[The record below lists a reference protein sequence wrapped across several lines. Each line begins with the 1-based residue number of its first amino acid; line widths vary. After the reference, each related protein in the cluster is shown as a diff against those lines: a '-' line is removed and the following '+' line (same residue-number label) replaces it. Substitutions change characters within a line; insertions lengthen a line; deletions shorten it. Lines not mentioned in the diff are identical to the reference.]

1 MSSKRDWTEDLPEL
15 FEGYTEDAPEG
26 LWEAVEAGSGAA
38 AGRRRIAGWWYA
50 GGALLAAAAVVAA
63 VILFRPAVDPSVIQ
77 LSSGEM
83 VAESSV
89 PAPAA
94 ILVPSAD
101 TKKAGSV
108 SGEPKTAAQTPE
120 TPQSVSEEPAPAPV
134 PAQIHAA
141 DTWEAKSVSE
151 KPEMAGQTPETPK
164 SVSGEPETSGQTPE
178 TAQSVSGEPE
188 TAGQTPESPNPWM
201 ESNETAADQPKTTV
215 VPLEREALKPFKP
228 KQRHRIRV
236 QAGVFGSGLMAQNVV
251 QSGQAATH
259 IASMLGSAP
268 AIQTKSISGGATTFD
283 PSIIGRNKPATTQN
297 NHRQSARLGVG
308 VKVNFLPHWGLESG
322 LTFTTLNS
330 TFETTRGNSTQ
341 IIERELH
348 YMGIPLYLHFN
359 ALQWRGVS
367 IYLAAGPMY
376 EFTDETSESFST
388 RLNGKLISSAT
399 DNTLQKDHRWSF
411 NLDAGLQLEFMENNA
426 IYIQPGFSYHF
437 PQQVV
442 PVDLQSYYTERP
454 ASFNLTIGYRL
465 LL

>member
-15 FEGYTEDAPEG
+15 FEGYTEAAPEG

-38 AGRRRIAGWWYA
+38 AGRRRKAGWWYA

-63 VILFRPAVDPSVIQ
+63 VILFRPAADPSVIQ
-77 LSSGEM
+77 VSSGEM
-83 VAESSV
+83 VAESSAPVLAPV
-89 PAPAA
+89 PAATPTAAPAPVQPLIPATIPSQIPAA
-94 ILVPSAD
+94 D
-101 TKKAGSV
+101 TREALSV
-108 SGEPKTAAQTPE
+108 SEEPKPAEQTPE
-120 TPQSVSEEPAPAPV
+120 APQSVSEEPKPA
-134 PAQIHAA
+134 
-141 DTWEAKSVSE
+141 E
-151 KPEMAGQTPETPK
+151 QTPEAPL
-164 SVSGEPETSGQTPE
+164 SVSGEPKLAE
-178 TAQSVSGEPE
+178 
-188 TAGQTPESPNPWM
+188 QTPESPNSWM
-201 ESNETAADQPKTTV
+201 ETSET
-215 VPLEREALKPFKP
+215 LKPFKP

-236 QAGVFGSGLMAQNVV
+236 QAGVFGSGLMAQNVS

-259 IASMLGSAP
+259 IASMMGSAP
-268 AIQTKSISGGATTFD
+268 AIQTKSLSGGPTTFD

-308 VKVNFLPHWGLESG
+308 VKVNFLPHWGVESG

-341 IIERELH
+341 IVERELH
-348 YMGIPLYLHFN
+348 YLGIPLYLHFN
-359 ALQWRGVS
+359 ALQWRGVG

-376 EFTDETSESFST
+376 EFTNETTESFST

-442 PVDLQSYYTERP
+442 PVDLQSYYTTRP

>member
-38 AGRRRIAGWWYA
+38 AGRRRKAGWWYA

-63 VILFRPAVDPSVIQ
+63 VILFRPAADPSVIQ
-77 LSSGEM
+77 VSSGEM
-83 VAESSV
+83 VAESSAPVLV
-89 PAPAA
+89 PAATPAPVQPLIPATISSQIPAA
-94 ILVPSAD
+94 D
-101 TKKAGSV
+101 TREALSV
-108 SGEPKTAAQTPE
+108 SG
-120 TPQSVSEEPAPAPV
+120 EPAPAPV
-134 PAQIHAA
+134 PAQIPTA
-141 DTWEAKSVSE
+141 DTLEAKSVSE
-151 KPEMAGQTPETPK
+151 EPETAEQTPET
-164 SVSGEPETSGQTPE
+164 
-178 TAQSVSGEPE
+178 
-188 TAGQTPESPNPWM
+188 PNPWM
-201 ESNETAADQPKTTV
+201 ESNETGEP
-215 VPLEREALKPFKP
+215 LKPFRP
-228 KQRHRIRV
+228 KQRHKIRV
-236 QAGVFGSGLMAQNVV
+236 QAGVFGSGLMAQNVS

-259 IASMLGSAP
+259 IASMMGSAP
-268 AIQTKSISGGATTFD
+268 AIQTKSLSGGPTTFD

-308 VKVNFLPHWGLESG
+308 VKVNFLPHWGVESG

-341 IIERELH
+341 IVERELH
-348 YMGIPLYLHFN
+348 YLGIPLYLHFN
-359 ALQWRGVS
+359 ALQWRRAG

-376 EFTDETSESFST
+376 EFTNETTESFST

-442 PVDLQSYYTERP
+442 PVDLQSYYTTRP

>member
-1 MSSKRDWTEDLPEL
+1 MSSKRDWTEDLPEF
-15 FEGYTEDAPEG
+15 FEGYTEAAPEG

-38 AGRRRIAGWWYA
+38 VGRRRIAGWWYA

-63 VILFRPAVDPSVIQ
+63 VILFRPAADPSVIQ

-83 VAESSV
+83 VAESSAPAPA

-94 ILVPSAD
+94 IPAQIPSSD
-101 TKKAGSV
+101 TREAGSV
-108 SGEPKTAAQTPE
+108 SGEPE
-120 TPQSVSEEPAPAPV
+120 T
-134 PAQIHAA
+134 
-141 DTWEAKSVSE
+141 
-151 KPEMAGQTPETPK
+151 AGQTPETPK
-164 SVSGEPETSGQTPE
+164 SVSGEP
-178 TAQSVSGEPE
+178 
-188 TAGQTPESPNPWM
+188 
-201 ESNETAADQPKTTV
+201 ETAADQPKTTV

-228 KQRHRIRV
+228 KQRHKIRV

-259 IASMLGSAP
+259 IASMMGSAP

-348 YMGIPLYLHFN
+348 YLGIPLYLHFN
-359 ALQWRGVS
+359 ALQWRGVG

-399 DNTLQKDHRWSF
+399 DNTLQKDHRWSL
-411 NLDAGLQLEFMENNA
+411 NIDAGLQLEFMENNA

-442 PVDLQSYYTERP
+442 PVDLQSYYTTRP

>member
-38 AGRRRIAGWWYA
+38 AGRRRKAGWWYA

-63 VILFRPAVDPSVIQ
+63 VILFRPAADPSVIQ
-77 LSSGEM
+77 VSSGEM
-83 VAESSV
+83 VAESSAPVLVPV
-89 PAPAA
+89 PAATPASTPA
-94 ILVPSAD
+94 HVQPLIPATVPSQIPATD
-101 TKKAGSV
+101 TREALSV
-108 SGEPKTAAQTPE
+108 SGEPKPAEQTPE
-120 TPQSVSEEPAPAPV
+120 APLSVSEEPKTA
-134 PAQIHAA
+134 
-141 DTWEAKSVSE
+141 E
-151 KPEMAGQTPETPK
+151 QTPET
-164 SVSGEPETSGQTPE
+164 
-178 TAQSVSGEPE
+178 
-188 TAGQTPESPNPWM
+188 PNPWM
-201 ESNETAADQPKTTV
+201 ESNEAGEP
-215 VPLEREALKPFKP
+215 LKPFRP
-228 KQRHRIRV
+228 KQRRRIRV
-236 QAGVFGSGLMAQNVV
+236 QAGVFGSGLMAQNVS

-259 IASMLGSAP
+259 IASMMGSAP
-268 AIQTKSISGGATTFD
+268 AIQTKSLSGGPTTFD

-308 VKVNFLPHWGLESG
+308 VKVNFLPHWGVESG

-341 IIERELH
+341 IVERELH
-348 YMGIPLYLHFN
+348 YLGIPLYLHFN
-359 ALQWRGVS
+359 ALQWRRAG

-376 EFTDETSESFST
+376 EFTNETTESFST

-437 PQQVV
+437 PRRL
-442 PVDLQSYYTERP
+442 VDGPGLQSYYTERP

>member
-1 MSSKRDWTEDLPEL
+1 MSSKRDWTEDLPEF
-15 FEGYTEDAPEG
+15 FEGYTEAAPEG

-63 VILFRPAVDPSVIQ
+63 VILFRPAADPSAIQ
-77 LSSGEM
+77 VSSGDM
-83 VAESSV
+83 VAESSS
-89 PAPAA
+89 PA
-94 ILVPSAD
+94 
-101 TKKAGSV
+101 
-108 SGEPKTAAQTPE
+108 
-120 TPQSVSEEPAPAPV
+120 PAPAPV
-134 PAQIHAA
+134 LAATPAPDPAKIPAT
-141 DTWEAKSVSE
+141 DTREA
-151 KPEMAGQTPETPK
+151 G
-164 SVSGEPETSGQTPE
+164 
-178 TAQSVSGEPE
+178 SVSGEPE

-308 VKVNFLPHWGLESG
+308 VKVNFLPHWGVESG

-341 IIERELH
+341 IIEQELH
-348 YMGIPLYLHFN
+348 YLGIPLYLHFN
-359 ALQWRGVS
+359 ALQWRGVG

-399 DNTLQKDHRWSF
+399 DNTLQKDHRWSV
-411 NLDAGLQLEFMENNA
+411 NIDAGLQLEFMENNA
-426 IYIQPGFSYHF
+426 IYIQPGFSYHC

-442 PVDLQSYYTERP
+442 PVDLQSYYTTRP

>member
-1 MSSKRDWTEDLPEL
+1 MSSKRDWTEDLPEF
-15 FEGYTEDAPEG
+15 FEGYTEAAPEG

-63 VILFRPAVDPSVIQ
+63 VILFRPAADPSAIQ
-77 LSSGEM
+77 VSSGDM
-83 VAESSV
+83 VAESSAPAPA

-94 ILVPSAD
+94 IPAQIPSSD
-101 TKKAGSV
+101 TREAGSV
-108 SGEPKTAAQTPE
+108 SGEPE
-120 TPQSVSEEPAPAPV
+120 T
-134 PAQIHAA
+134 
-141 DTWEAKSVSE
+141 
-151 KPEMAGQTPETPK
+151 AGQTPETPK
-164 SVSGEPETSGQTPE
+164 SVSGEPET
-178 TAQSVSGEPE
+178 V
-188 TAGQTPESPNPWM
+188 
-201 ESNETAADQPKTTV
+201 ADQPKTTV

-259 IASMLGSAP
+259 IASMMGSAP
-268 AIQTKSISGGATTFD
+268 AIQTKSISGGPTTFD
-283 PSIIGRNKPATTQN
+283 PSIIGRNKPAITQN
-297 NHRQSARLGVG
+297 SHRQSARLGVG

-359 ALQWRGVS
+359 ALQWRGVG

-399 DNTLQKDHRWSF
+399 DNTLQKDYRWSV
-411 NLDAGLQLEFMENNA
+411 NIDAGLQLEFMENNA

-442 PVDLQSYYTERP
+442 PVDLQSYYTTRP

>member
-1 MSSKRDWTEDLPEL
+1 MSSKRDWTEDLPEF
-15 FEGYTEDAPEG
+15 FEGYTEAAPEG

-63 VILFRPAVDPSVIQ
+63 VILFRPAADPSAIQ
-77 LSSGEM
+77 VSSGDM
-83 VAESSV
+83 VAESSAPAPA

-94 ILVPSAD
+94 IPAQIPSSD
-101 TKKAGSV
+101 TREAGSV
-108 SGEPKTAAQTPE
+108 SGEPE
-120 TPQSVSEEPAPAPV
+120 T
-134 PAQIHAA
+134 
-141 DTWEAKSVSE
+141 
-151 KPEMAGQTPETPK
+151 AGQTPEAP
-164 SVSGEPETSGQTPE
+164 
-178 TAQSVSGEPE
+178 QSVSGEPE
-188 TAGQTPESPNPWM
+188 TAGQTPETLQSVSGEPETAGHTP
-201 ESNETAADQPKTTV
+201 ETPKSVSGEPETAADQPKTTV

-228 KQRHRIRV
+228 KQRHKIRV

-259 IASMLGSAP
+259 IASMMGSAP

-341 IIERELH
+341 IIEQELH
-348 YMGIPLYLHFN
+348 YLGIPLYLHFN
-359 ALQWRGVS
+359 ALQWRGVG

-399 DNTLQKDHRWSF
+399 DNTLQKDHRWSV
-411 NLDAGLQLEFMENNA
+411 NIDAGLQLEFMENNA

-442 PVDLQSYYTERP
+442 PVDLQSYYITRP

>member
-38 AGRRRIAGWWYA
+38 AGRRRKAGWWYA

-63 VILFRPAVDPSVIQ
+63 VILFRPAADPSVIQ
-77 LSSGEM
+77 VSSGEM
-83 VAESSV
+83 VAESSAPV
-89 PAPAA
+89 LVPLPAATPASTPAPVQPLIPAT
-94 ILVPSAD
+94 VPSQIPAAD
-101 TKKAGSV
+101 IRKA
-108 SGEPKTAAQTPE
+108 QF
-120 TPQSVSEEPAPAPV
+120 VSEEPAPAPV
-134 PAQIHAA
+134 PAQIPAA
-141 DTWEAKSVSE
+141 DTKEAQSVSGE
-151 KPEMAGQTPETPK
+151 PETAGQTPETPK
-164 SVSGEPETSGQTPE
+164 SVSGEPET
-178 TAQSVSGEPE
+178 V
-188 TAGQTPESPNPWM
+188 
-201 ESNETAADQPKTTV
+201 ADQPKTTV
-215 VPLEREALKPFKP
+215 VPLEREALKPFRP

-236 QAGVFGSGLMAQNVV
+236 QAGVFGSGLMAQNVS
-251 QSGQAATH
+251 QSGQQAARV
-259 IASMLGSAP
+259 ASMMGSAP
-268 AIQTKSISGGATTFD
+268 AIQTKSLSGGPTTFD

-308 VKVNFLPHWGLESG
+308 VKVNFLPHWGVESG

-341 IIERELH
+341 IVERELH
-348 YMGIPLYLHFN
+348 YLGIPLYLHFN
-359 ALQWRGVS
+359 ALQWRRVG

-376 EFTDETSESFST
+376 EFTNETTESFST

-454 ASFNLTIGYRL
+454 ASFDLTIGYRL

>member
-38 AGRRRIAGWWYA
+38 AGRRRKAGWWYA

-63 VILFRPAVDPSVIQ
+63 VILFRPAADPSVIQ
-77 LSSGEM
+77 VSSGEM
-83 VAESSV
+83 VAESSAPVLVPV
-89 PAPAA
+89 PAATPALTPA
-94 ILVPSAD
+94 PVQPLIPATIPSQIPAAD
-101 TKKAGSV
+101 TKEA
-108 SGEPKTAAQTPE
+108 
-120 TPQSVSEEPAPAPV
+120 QSVSEEPKPA
-134 PAQIHAA
+134 
-141 DTWEAKSVSE
+141 E
-151 KPEMAGQTPETPK
+151 QTPG
-164 SVSGEPETSGQTPE
+164 S
-178 TAQSVSGEPE
+178 A
-188 TAGQTPESPNPWM
+188 NPWM
-201 ESNETAADQPKTTV
+201 ESKEP
-215 VPLEREALKPFKP
+215 LKPFKP

-236 QAGVFGSGLMAQNVV
+236 QAGVFGSGQMAQNVS

-259 IASMLGSAP
+259 IASMMGSAP
-268 AIQTKSISGGATTFD
+268 AIQTKSLSGGPATFD

-308 VKVNFLPHWGLESG
+308 VKVNFLPHWGVESG

-330 TFETTRGNSTQ
+330 TFETTRGNITQ
-341 IIERELH
+341 IVERELH
-348 YMGIPLYLHFN
+348 YLGIPLYLHFN
-359 ALQWRGVS
+359 ALQWRGVG

-376 EFTDETSESFST
+376 EFTNESTESFST

-442 PVDLQSYYTERP
+442 PVDLQSYYTTRP

>member
-1 MSSKRDWTEDLPEL
+1 MSSKRDWTEDLPEF
-15 FEGYTEDAPEG
+15 FEGYTEAAPEG

-63 VILFRPAVDPSVIQ
+63 VILFRPAADPSAIQ
-77 LSSGEM
+77 VSSGDM
-83 VAESSV
+83 VAESSAPAPA

-94 ILVPSAD
+94 IPAQIPSSD
-101 TKKAGSV
+101 TREAGSV
-108 SGEPKTAAQTPE
+108 SGEPETAGQTPE
-120 TPQSVSEEPAPAPV
+120 APQSVSGEPE
-134 PAQIHAA
+134 
-141 DTWEAKSVSE
+141 T
-151 KPEMAGQTPETPK
+151 AGQTPETPK
-164 SVSGEPETSGQTPE
+164 SVSGEPET
-178 TAQSVSGEPE
+178 V
-188 TAGQTPESPNPWM
+188 
-201 ESNETAADQPKTTV
+201 ADQPKTTV

-259 IASMLGSAP
+259 IASMMGSAP
-268 AIQTKSISGGATTFD
+268 AIQTKSISGGPTTFD
-283 PSIIGRNKPATTQN
+283 PSIIGRNKPAITQN
-297 NHRQSARLGVG
+297 SHRQSARLGVG

-359 ALQWRGVS
+359 ALQWRGVG

-399 DNTLQKDHRWSF
+399 DNTLQKDYRWSV
-411 NLDAGLQLEFMENNA
+411 NIDAGLQLEFMENNA

-442 PVDLQSYYTERP
+442 PVDLQSYYTTRP

>member
-1 MSSKRDWTEDLPEL
+1 MSSKRDWTEDLPEF
-15 FEGYTEDAPEG
+15 FEGYTEAAPEG

-63 VILFRPAVDPSVIQ
+63 VILFRPAADPSVIQ
-77 LSSGEM
+77 FSSGEM
-83 VAESSV
+83 VAESSASAPAPAPS

-94 ILVPSAD
+94 IPATIPAQIPATD
-101 TKKAGSV
+101 TREAESVSGEPETAGQTPETPQSV

-120 TPQSVSEEPAPAPV
+120 APQSVSEEPSPAPV

-141 DTWEAKSVSE
+141 DTREA
-151 KPEMAGQTPETPK
+151 G
-164 SVSGEPETSGQTPE
+164 
-178 TAQSVSGEPE
+178 SVSGEPE

-341 IIERELH
+341 SIERELH

-437 PQQVV
+437 PGRM
-442 PVDLQSYYTERP
+442 VDGPGLQSYYTERP

>member
-1 MSSKRDWTEDLPEL
+1 MSSKRDWTEDLPEF
-15 FEGYTEDAPEG
+15 FEGYTEAAPEG

-63 VILFRPAVDPSVIQ
+63 VILFRPAADPSAIQ
-77 LSSGEM
+77 VSSGDM
-83 VAESSV
+83 VAESSAPAPA

-94 ILVPSAD
+94 IPAQIPSSD
-101 TKKAGSV
+101 TREAGSV
-108 SGEPKTAAQTPE
+108 SGEPE
-120 TPQSVSEEPAPAPV
+120 T
-134 PAQIHAA
+134 
-141 DTWEAKSVSE
+141 
-151 KPEMAGQTPETPK
+151 AGQTPETPK
-164 SVSGEPETSGQTPE
+164 SVSGEPET
-178 TAQSVSGEPE
+178 V
-188 TAGQTPESPNPWM
+188 
-201 ESNETAADQPKTTV
+201 ADQPKTTV

-259 IASMLGSAP
+259 IASMMGSAP
-268 AIQTKSISGGATTFD
+268 AIQTKSISGGPTTFD
-283 PSIIGRNKPATTQN
+283 PSIIGRNKPAITQN
-297 NHRQSARLGVG
+297 SHRQSARLGVG

-359 ALQWRGVS
+359 ALQWRGVG

-399 DNTLQKDHRWSF
+399 DNTLQKDYRWSV
-411 NLDAGLQLEFMENNA
+411 NIDAGLQLEFMENNA

-442 PVDLQSYYTERP
+442 PVDLQSYYITRP

>member
-38 AGRRRIAGWWYA
+38 AGRRRKAGWWYA

-63 VILFRPAVDPSVIQ
+63 VILFRPAADPSVIQ
-77 LSSGEM
+77 VSSGEM
-83 VAESSV
+83 VAESSAPAPAPA

-94 ILVPSAD
+94 IPAQIPSSD
-101 TKKAGSV
+101 TREAGSV
-108 SGEPKTAAQTPE
+108 SGEPE
-120 TPQSVSEEPAPAPV
+120 T
-134 PAQIHAA
+134 
-141 DTWEAKSVSE
+141 
-151 KPEMAGQTPETPK
+151 AGQTPETPK
-164 SVSGEPETSGQTPE
+164 SVSGEP
-178 TAQSVSGEPE
+178 
-188 TAGQTPESPNPWM
+188 
-201 ESNETAADQPKTTV
+201 ETAADQPKTTV
-215 VPLEREALKPFKP
+215 VPLEREALKPFKQ

-259 IASMLGSAP
+259 IASMMGSAP

-341 IIERELH
+341 IIEQELH
-348 YMGIPLYLHFN
+348 YLGIPLYLHFN

-399 DNTLQKDHRWSF
+399 DNTLQKDHRWSV
-411 NLDAGLQLEFMENNA
+411 NIDAGLQLEFMENNA

-442 PVDLQSYYTERP
+442 PVDLQSYYTTRP

>member
-38 AGRRRIAGWWYA
+38 AGRRRKAGWWYA

-63 VILFRPAVDPSVIQ
+63 VILFRPAADPSVIQ
-77 LSSGEM
+77 VSSGEM
-83 VAESSV
+83 VAESSAPVLV
-89 PAPAA
+89 PAATPAPVQPLIPATISSQIPAA
-94 ILVPSAD
+94 D
-101 TKKAGSV
+101 TREALSV
-108 SGEPKTAAQTPE
+108 SG
-120 TPQSVSEEPAPAPV
+120 EPAPAPV
-134 PAQIHAA
+134 PAQIPTA
-141 DTWEAKSVSE
+141 DTLEAKSVSE
-151 KPEMAGQTPETPK
+151 EPETAEQTPET
-164 SVSGEPETSGQTPE
+164 
-178 TAQSVSGEPE
+178 
-188 TAGQTPESPNPWM
+188 PNPWM
-201 ESNETAADQPKTTV
+201 ESNETGEP
-215 VPLEREALKPFKP
+215 LKPFRP
-228 KQRHRIRV
+228 KQRHKIRV
-236 QAGVFGSGLMAQNVV
+236 QAGVFGSGLMAQNVS

-259 IASMLGSAP
+259 IASMMGSAP
-268 AIQTKSISGGATTFD
+268 AIQTKSLSGGPTTFD

-308 VKVNFLPHWGLESG
+308 VKVNFLPHWGVESG

-341 IIERELH
+341 IVERELH
-348 YMGIPLYLHFN
+348 YLGIPLYLHFN
-359 ALQWRGVS
+359 ALQWRRAG

-376 EFTDETSESFST
+376 EFTNETTESFST

>member
-50 GGALLAAAAVVAA
+50 GGALLAAAAIVAA
-63 VILFRPAVDPSVIQ
+63 VILFRPAADPSVIQ
-77 LSSGEM
+77 VSSGEM
-83 VAESSV
+83 VAESSAPVLV

-94 ILVPSAD
+94 TPAPVQPLIPATISSQIPATD
-101 TKKAGSV
+101 TREAGSV

-120 TPQSVSEEPAPAPV
+120 APRSVSGEPAPAPV
-134 PAQIHAA
+134 PAQIPAT
-141 DTWEAKSVSE
+141 DTLEAKSVSE
-151 KPEMAGQTPETPK
+151 EPETAEQTPET
-164 SVSGEPETSGQTPE
+164 
-178 TAQSVSGEPE
+178 
-188 TAGQTPESPNPWM
+188 PNPWM
-201 ESNETAADQPKTTV
+201 ESNETGEP
-215 VPLEREALKPFKP
+215 LKPFRP
-228 KQRHRIRV
+228 KQRHKIRV
-236 QAGVFGSGLMAQNVV
+236 QAGVFGSGLMAQNVS

-259 IASMLGSAP
+259 IASMMGSAP
-268 AIQTKSISGGATTFD
+268 AIQTKSLSGGPTTFD

-308 VKVNFLPHWGLESG
+308 VKVNFLPHWGVESG

-341 IIERELH
+341 IVERELH
-348 YMGIPLYLHFN
+348 YLGIPLYLHFN
-359 ALQWRGVS
+359 ALQWRRAG

-376 EFTDETSESFST
+376 EFTNETTESFST

-437 PQQVV
+437 PRRL
-442 PVDLQSYYTERP
+442 VDGPGLQSYYTERP
-454 ASFNLTIGYRL
+454 ASFDLTIGYRL

>member
-38 AGRRRIAGWWYA
+38 AGRRRKAGWWYA

-63 VILFRPAVDPSVIQ
+63 VILFRPAADPSVIQ
-77 LSSGEM
+77 VSSGEM
-83 VAESSV
+83 VAESSAPV
-89 PAPAA
+89 LVPVQAATPASTPAPVQPLIPAT
-94 ILVPSAD
+94 VPSQIPATD
-101 TKKAGSV
+101 TREA
-108 SGEPKTAAQTPE
+108 
-120 TPQSVSEEPAPAPV
+120 QSVSEEPAPAPV
-134 PAQIHAA
+134 PAQIPTA
-141 DTWEAKSVSE
+141 DTLEAKSVSKE
-151 KPEMAGQTPETPK
+151 PETAEQTPETP
-164 SVSGEPETSGQTPE
+164 
-178 TAQSVSGEPE
+178 
-188 TAGQTPESPNPWM
+188 NPRM
-201 ESNETAADQPKTTV
+201 ESNETGEP
-215 VPLEREALKPFKP
+215 LKPFRP

-236 QAGVFGSGLMAQNVV
+236 QAGVFGSGLMAQNVS

-259 IASMLGSAP
+259 IASMMGSAP
-268 AIQTKSISGGATTFD
+268 AIQTKSLSGGPTTFD

-308 VKVNFLPHWGLESG
+308 VKVNFLPHWGVESG

-341 IIERELH
+341 IVERELH
-348 YMGIPLYLHFN
+348 YLGIPLYLHFN
-359 ALQWRGVS
+359 ALQWRRAG

-376 EFTDETSESFST
+376 EFTNETTESFST

-437 PQQVV
+437 PRRL
-442 PVDLQSYYTERP
+442 VDGPGLQSYYTERP

>member
-1 MSSKRDWTEDLPEL
+1 MSSKRDWTEDLPEF
-15 FEGYTEDAPEG
+15 FEGYTEAAPEG

-38 AGRRRIAGWWYA
+38 VGRRRIAGWWYA

-63 VILFRPAVDPSVIQ
+63 VILFRPAADPSVIQ

-83 VAESSV
+83 VAESSAPAPA

-94 ILVPSAD
+94 I
-101 TKKAGSV
+101 
-108 SGEPKTAAQTPE
+108 
-120 TPQSVSEEPAPAPV
+120 
-134 PAQIHAA
+134 PAQIPSS
-141 DTWEAKSVSE
+141 DTREA
-151 KPEMAGQTPETPK
+151 G
-164 SVSGEPETSGQTPE
+164 
-178 TAQSVSGEPE
+178 SVSGEPE
-188 TAGQTPESPNPWM
+188 TAGQTPEAPQSVSGEPETAGHTP
-201 ESNETAADQPKTTV
+201 ETPKSVSGEPETAADQPKTTV

-228 KQRHRIRV
+228 KQRHKIRV

-259 IASMLGSAP
+259 IASMMGSAP

-359 ALQWRGVS
+359 ALQWRGVG

-399 DNTLQKDHRWSF
+399 DNTLQKDYRWSV
-411 NLDAGLQLEFMENNA
+411 NIDAGLQLEFMENNA

-442 PVDLQSYYTERP
+442 PVDLQSYYTTRP

>member
-1 MSSKRDWTEDLPEL
+1 MSSKRDWTEDLPEF
-15 FEGYTEDAPEG
+15 FEGYTEAAPEG

-63 VILFRPAVDPSVIQ
+63 VILFRHAADPSVIQ
-77 LSSGEM
+77 VSSGDM

-89 PAPAA
+89 PAPAPASASASASSPAPAPSPAPAA
-94 ILVPSAD
+94 IPAQIPATD
-101 TKKAGSV
+101 TREAGSV
-108 SGEPKTAAQTPE
+108 SGE
-120 TPQSVSEEPAPAPV
+120 
-134 PAQIHAA
+134 
-141 DTWEAKSVSE
+141 
-151 KPEMAGQTPETPK
+151 PEMAGQTPEAP
-164 SVSGEPETSGQTPE
+164 
-178 TAQSVSGEPE
+178 QSVSGEPE
-188 TAGQTPESPNPWM
+188 TAGQTPESPNPLM

-259 IASMLGSAP
+259 IASMMGSAP

-341 IIERELH
+341 IIEQELH
-348 YMGIPLYLHFN
+348 YLGIPLYLHFN
-359 ALQWRGVS
+359 ALQWRGVG

-399 DNTLQKDHRWSF
+399 DNTLQKDHRWSV
-411 NLDAGLQLEFMENNA
+411 NIDAGLQLEFMENNA

-442 PVDLQSYYTERP
+442 PVDLQSYYTTRP

>member
-38 AGRRRIAGWWYA
+38 AGRRRKAGWWYA

-63 VILFRPAVDPSVIQ
+63 VILFRPAADPSVIQ
-77 LSSGEM
+77 VSSGEM
-83 VAESSV
+83 VAESSAPVLV
-89 PAPAA
+89 PAATPAPVQPLIPATISSQIPAA
-94 ILVPSAD
+94 D
-101 TKKAGSV
+101 TREALSV
-108 SGEPKTAAQTPE
+108 SG
-120 TPQSVSEEPAPAPV
+120 EPAPAPV
-134 PAQIHAA
+134 PAQIPTA
-141 DTWEAKSVSE
+141 DTLEAKSVSE
-151 KPEMAGQTPETPK
+151 EPETAEQTPET
-164 SVSGEPETSGQTPE
+164 
-178 TAQSVSGEPE
+178 
-188 TAGQTPESPNPWM
+188 PNPWM
-201 ESNETAADQPKTTV
+201 ESNETGEP
-215 VPLEREALKPFKP
+215 LKPFRP
-228 KQRHRIRV
+228 KQRHKIRV
-236 QAGVFGSGLMAQNVV
+236 QAGVFGSGLMAQNVS

-259 IASMLGSAP
+259 IASMMGSAP
-268 AIQTKSISGGATTFD
+268 AIQTKSLSGGPTTFD

-308 VKVNFLPHWGLESG
+308 VKVNFLPHWGVESG

-341 IIERELH
+341 IVERELH
-348 YMGIPLYLHFN
+348 YLGIPLYLHFN
-359 ALQWRGVS
+359 ALQWRRAG

-376 EFTDETSESFST
+376 EFTNETTESFST

-442 PVDLQSYYTERP
+442 PVDLQSYSTTRP

>member
-38 AGRRRIAGWWYA
+38 AGRRRKAGWWYA

-63 VILFRPAVDPSVIQ
+63 VILFRPAADPSVIQ
-77 LSSGEM
+77 VSSGEM
-83 VAESSV
+83 VAESSAPVLVPV
-89 PAPAA
+89 PAATPASTPVPVQPLIPATVPSQIPAA
-94 ILVPSAD
+94 D
-101 TKKAGSV
+101 TREAQSV
-108 SGEPKTAAQTPE
+108 SGEPKPAEQTPE
-120 TPQSVSEEPAPAPV
+120 APQSVSEEP
-134 PAQIHAA
+134 
-141 DTWEAKSVSE
+141 
-151 KPEMAGQTPETPK
+151 KP
-164 SVSGEPETSGQTPE
+164 
-178 TAQSVSGEPE
+178 
-188 TAGQTPESPNPWM
+188 AGQTPESPNPWM
-201 ESNETAADQPKTTV
+201 ESNEP
-215 VPLEREALKPFKP
+215 LKPFRP

-236 QAGVFGSGLMAQNVV
+236 QAGVFGSGLMAQNVS

-259 IASMLGSAP
+259 IASMMGSAP
-268 AIQTKSISGGATTFD
+268 AIQTKSLSGGPTTFD

-308 VKVNFLPHWGLESG
+308 VKVNFLPHWGVESG

-341 IIERELH
+341 IVERELH
-348 YMGIPLYLHFN
+348 YLGIPLYLHFN
-359 ALQWRGVS
+359 ALQWRRAG

-376 EFTDETSESFST
+376 EFTNESTESFST

-442 PVDLQSYYTERP
+442 PVDLQSYYTTRP